1 MSVLISGSIALDHV
15 KTQKEEHENLLGGSA
30 SFATIAASFF
40 SSVNLVSIVGKDFP
54 AHHLELFKA
63 RDVNLDG
70 VQFSDGETFRWSGE
84 YSEDMNTRETHDVAL
99 NVLEEWKPVI
109 PESIKKSSRI
119 VLLANDSPDNQHHV
133 LDQLND
139 GGNSIFTI
147 ADTMDLWITIARQRL
162 EELLP
167 RLDLL
172 VLNDSEARLLLEESN
187 LIAYGEKLLAM
198 GPKNVIIKKGEH
210 GALLFGADQKF
221 FSAGATP
228 LRELHDPT
236 GAGDSFVGGMAGYL
250 DALGK
255 EQVSFDDLKAAI
267 ARGTIVAAYTCES
280 FSTKR
285 LEALSQD
292 DYQARLDA
300 FRAFTEFS

>member
-15 KTQKEEHENLLGGSA
+15 KTQKAEHENLLGGSA

-40 SSVNLVSIVGKDFP
+40 SPVNLVSIVGHDFP
-54 AHHLELFKA
+54 ESHLELFKT

-99 NVLEEWKPVI
+99 NVLEAWQPDI
-109 PESIKKSSRI
+109 PDSIKASSRI
-119 VLLANDSPDNQHHV
+119 VLLANDSPDNQHRV
-133 LDQLND
+133 LDQL
-139 GGNSIFTI
+139 GEGPVFTI

-172 VLNDSEARLLLEESN
+172 VLNDSEARLFLEESN
-187 LIAYGEKLLAM
+187 LVVCGEKLLAM
-198 GPKNVIIKKGEH
+198 GPRNVIIKKGEH
-210 GALLFGADQKF
+210 GALLFGSDGKF
-221 FSAGATP
+221 FTAGAYP

-236 GAGDSFVGGMAGYL
+236 GAGDSFIGGIAGYL
-250 DALGK
+250 DSLGRD
-255 EQVSFDDLKAAI
+255 ELTFDDLKSAI
-267 ARGTIVAAYTCES
+267 AHGTIVAGFTCES
-280 FSTKR
+280 FSTKS
-285 LEALSQD
+285 LETLSKEDFQS
-292 DYQARLDA
+292 RLDA
-300 FRAFTEFS
+300 FRAFSAYQ